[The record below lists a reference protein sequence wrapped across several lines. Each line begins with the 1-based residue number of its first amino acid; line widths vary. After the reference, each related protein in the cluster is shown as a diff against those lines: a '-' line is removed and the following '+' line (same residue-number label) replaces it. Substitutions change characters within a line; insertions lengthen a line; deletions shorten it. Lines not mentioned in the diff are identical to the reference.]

1 MRKIFKIIWLSISS
15 ILIFILLSWII
26 NQTTQHI
33 ITDVKIENFK
43 NSTILQDNL
52 SSSTVKMYK
61 VEKDEECGFMQSGSS
76 IYPGNKCDVIVSRKS
91 GIMIPFVQDLV
102 TFFAGGH
109 ASLVMGDYRDYNV
122 YADDECV
129 FEATGMNEGLNLSEI
144 HDRYYWSTGQVY
156 DEVIVL
162 RANNLSE
169 EQKDEVISNA
179 VAHLDDP
186 YNYSF
191 TFDTVNKSYCSDLMS
206 KCFEPVGI
214 NLNKNGF
221 WTTIYD
227 LIVSNDCHIV
237 YYHYYKDGIK
247 YIYYVG

>member
-1 MRKIFKIIWLSISS
+1 MRKIIKIFLLTISS
-15 ILIFILLSWII
+15 ILIFILLSWFT
-26 NQTTQHI
+26 NQITQHI

-43 NSTILQDNL
+43 NSSVYQEDL
-52 SSSTVKMYK
+52 SSSTEKFYK
-61 VEKDEECGFMQSGSS
+61 ISSNEECGYMNYGPY

-91 GIMIPFVQDLV
+91 AIDIPFVADLV

-109 ASLVMGDYRDYNV
+109 ASLVLGNYNDYNIT
-122 YADDECV
+122 ADDAYV
-129 FEATGMNEGLNLSEI
+129 IEATGLNEGLNLSEI
-144 HDRYYWSTGQVY
+144 HSRYYWSTGQGY

-162 RANNLSE
+162 RANNLTE

-179 VAHLDDP
+179 VSHLDDP

-191 TFDTVNKSYCSDLMS
+191 TFDTTNKSYCSDLIS
-206 KCFEPVGI
+206 KSFDPIGI
-214 NLNKNGF
+214 NLNKNGY

-227 LIVSNDCHIV
+227 LIVSSDCHIA
-237 YYHYYKDGIK
+237 YYHYYKDGVK